1 MRVEKEEVA
10 GDSVL
15 VAFRVGTIGLDSP
28 GAEDFGGLRVRFLK
42 GEGVEG
48 AVDRGEGFREPE
60 SEEVAAHLADRRGG
74 VVVL

>member
-1 MRVEKEEVA
+1 MRVEKDEVA

-15 VAFRVGTIGLDSP
+15 VAFRVGILGLDSP
-28 GAEDFGGLRVRFLK
+28 GAEDFGGLRVRVFV

-60 SEEVAAHLADRRGG
+60 AEEVAAQLADRRGG
-74 VVVL
+74 VVVR